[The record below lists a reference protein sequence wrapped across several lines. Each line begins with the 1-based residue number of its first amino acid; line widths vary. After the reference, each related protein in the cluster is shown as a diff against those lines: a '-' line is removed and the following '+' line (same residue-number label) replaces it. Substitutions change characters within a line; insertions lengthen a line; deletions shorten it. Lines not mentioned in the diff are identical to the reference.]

1 MTTDYTSDDMRAI
14 MIKVA
19 SAFMALR
26 DGSNSIAD
34 FNLLASAINIGAIR
48 AESLGPAEQEV
59 FSNAKVAMMEVDSIY
74 ETMRLFSFSQAQ
86 LVDVAKA
93 VQGYSD
99 LLKTSTPAQMEAAGN
114 ESERRKAAGY
124 LLKHPTKH

>member
-1 MTTDYTSDDMRAI
+1 MTTDYTSDDMKVI
-14 MIKVA
+14 MTKVA
-19 SAFMALR
+19 SAFIGLR

-48 AESLGPAEQEV
+48 AESMTAAEVEV
-59 FSNAKVAMMEVDSIY
+59 FSNAKVAMMEVDAIY
-74 ETMRLFSFSQAQ
+74 ETMRFYSFSQAQ

-99 LLKTSTPAQMEAAGN
+99 LLKTSTPAQMEAAGD
-114 ESERRKAAGY
+114 ESERRKAAGF